1 MSGGR
6 PVERPRAAHC
16 SFERCDDH
24 GAVPDRQDDDRR
36 DLAVG
41 EHQRENAGGDDGQ
54 DCESSFHQIHR
65 PVPTRCAIAKI
76 TAHTAADTMMSTRVI
91 SVLLSAGNEPLRIV
105 GPVPEGIA
113 GAGVV
118 EAPGP
123 LG

>member
-1 MSGGR
+1 
-6 PVERPRAAHC
+6 
-16 SFERCDDH
+16 
-24 GAVPDRQDDDRR
+24 
-36 DLAVG
+36 
-41 EHQRENAGGDDGQ
+41 
-54 DCESSFHQIHR
+54 
-65 PVPTRCAIAKI
+65 VPTRCAIAKI

-91 SVLLSAGNEPLRIV
+91 SVLLSAGNETLRIV